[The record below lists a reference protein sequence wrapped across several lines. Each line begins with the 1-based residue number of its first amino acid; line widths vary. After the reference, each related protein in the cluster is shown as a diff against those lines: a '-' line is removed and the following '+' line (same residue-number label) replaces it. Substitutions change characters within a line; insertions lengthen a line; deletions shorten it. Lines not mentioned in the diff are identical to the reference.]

1 VKPERKALRVLR
13 VAATLVLILLLLPLL
28 LFVRLLEAAM
38 GLTRGGRST
47 FFPRETYA
55 WAESL
60 ESGFPVL
67 RGEVDS
73 VLADVDAVPSYQD
86 VSPDQRYLNRDDKW
100 KSMIFFVFG
109 TRIERNCR
117 LCPETA
123 RRLERIPGLIYAMF
137 SIVKPGKHI
146 PAHRGPYGGA
156 LNCHLALKVP
166 EPREQARIRVGND
179 IRSWE
184 EGKLLV
190 FNDRHEHEVW
200 NDSDATRVV
209 LLMYVVRPLPFPLS
223 ALNEGVMWLA
233 QRTPRVRA
241 LIRKANED
249 PAAEPVAASQA
260 GAPSA

>member
-1 VKPERKALRVLR
+1 MRSDRRIVRILR
-13 VAATLVLILLLLPLL
+13 VAAYLVLVLPLLPLV

-38 GLTRGGRST
+38 ALTKGGRST
-47 FFPRETYA
+47 FFPRNTFP

-60 ESGFPVL
+60 ESGFSLL
-67 RGEVDS
+67 RREVDS

-86 VSPDQRYLNRDDKW
+86 VSPDQRLLNQDDKW

-109 TRIERNCR
+109 SRIDRNCR
-117 LCPETA
+117 QCPETA
-123 RRLERIPGLIYAMF
+123 RHLERIPGLIYAMF

-166 EPREQARIRVGND
+166 EPQEQARIRVGKD
-179 IRSWE
+179 IRSWQ

-200 NDSDATRVV
+200 NDSDTTRVV

-223 ALNEGVMWLA
+223 TLNEGVMWLA

-241 LIRKANED
+241 LIRTANAG
-249 PAAEPVAASQA
+249 PANATLAATQA
-260 GAPSA
+260 SARSA